1 MANMSEVKNFI
12 HIASEEDID
21 AICHACQDELWTR
34 KERAR
39 KRDNWASD
47 MYLAFLAHPNAVN
60 CHKGNMTIVA
70 LYERNS
76 GVSIGVAKCSPT
88 DTFSELV
95 GVAVAYARATKRPV
109 PDFI

>member
-1 MANMSEVKNFI
+1 MTIGNVKAFVECATEDE
-12 HIASEEDID
+12 IASIMQ
-21 AICHACQDELWTR
+21 ACQGELWAR
-34 KERAR
+34 KENAR
-39 KRDNWASD
+39 KKEQWVDK
-47 MYLAFLAHPNAVN
+47 MYRAYLGHPNASARGE
-60 CHKGNMTIVA
+60 GNMTIVA

>member
-12 HIASEEDID
+12 HTASEEDID
-21 AICHACQDELWTR
+21 VIFRACQSELWAR
-34 KERAR
+34 KEQAR
-39 KRDNWASD
+39 KRARWVDE

-60 CHKGNMTIVA
+60 CHKGNMTIIA

-88 DTFSELV
+88 DTFSEMV

-109 PDFI
+109 PDYI